1 MNIQNSPYL
10 SALQQ
15 PQGVKNPKNTQHLNT
30 QMQGASSFGTVLEEK
45 IQEKQKTESA
55 QEAVKFS
62 KHALNRL
69 SQRGISLSQE
79 QMMRLAQGVDKASGK
94 GIKEPLVLID
104 DLAFIVST
112 DKKTVITAVGQDQTE
127 ENIFTNIDGA
137 VIN

>member
-15 PQGVKNPKNTQHLNT
+15 TGAETRSVHTQPVVTEKGFGSILNEV
-30 QMQGASSFGTVLEEK
+30 SREE
-45 IQEKQKTESA
+45 S
-55 QEAVKFS
+55 VSDVRFS

-69 SQRGISLSQE
+69 SQRGIRLSDE
-79 QMMRLAQGVDKASGK
+79 QMQRLAEGMDKASGK

-104 DLAFIVST
+104 NLAFIVST
-112 DKKTVITAVGQDQTE
+112 DKKTVITAMGQGQTE
-127 ENIFTNIDGA
+127 ENVFTNIDGA